1 MSGLLGVRWA
11 PVAVLA
17 LMFLVAGAP
26 AFAQE
31 KVEVEPGGI
40 AVVKRG
46 LSKDTV
52 KDAAADHGSVVVSD
66 NKAGASLI
74 YIAPADARDLN
85 DKVTYKVG
93 DAPQA
98 PIEITVRPRA
108 PTLDSPKLYDASFKA
123 LFVLFI
129 LAVLVENGL
138 ALVFRW
144 RPYLDFLDS
153 RTTNAFV
160 AFVFSL
166 ILVRLFNL
174 DIATQLIGVYTGAKP
189 LDLKEWMGWP
199 GSMLTAMI
207 IAGGSSGVNRIF
219 QSFGFRPTSAQE
231 APPPHLEQNE
241 AWISVTL
248 VRDQAAGSVDILI
261 KDAVAGTISG
271 TSSKMGRFLRYFVR
285 DKGRFP
291 PSGGYTVT
299 PGPGYT
305 IALQGSKAD
314 GANLPRKT
322 WGPYA
327 IAPRAIIDL
336 EMKL

>member
-1 MSGLLGVRWA
+1 M
-11 PVAVLA
+11 LA
-17 LMFLVAGAP
+17 LFATGVP
-26 AFAQE
+26 AFAQD
-31 KVEVEPGGI
+31 KFEVEPDGI

-52 KDAAADHGSVVVSD
+52 KDARADHGTVVVSD
-66 NKAGASLI
+66 DKSGAALI
-74 YIAPADARDLN
+74 YMAPADVRDL
-85 DKVTYKVG
+85 DVKITYKIG
-93 DAPQA
+93 DAQQL
-98 PIEITVRPRA
+98 PIEVSVRPRA
-108 PTLDSPKLYDASFKA
+108 PTLNSPMIYDASFKA

-144 RPYLDFLDS
+144 RPYLDFLDT

-174 DIATQLIGVYTGAKP
+174 DIASQLIGVYTGAKP
-189 LDLKEWMGWP
+189 LDLKDWMGWP
-199 GSMLTAMI
+199 GSILTAMI
-207 IAGGSSGVNRIF
+207 IAGGSAGVNRVF

-231 APPPHLEQNE
+231 APPPPHLADNQ
-241 AWISVTL
+241 AWVSVTL
-248 VRDQAAGSVDILI
+248 LRDQAVGSADVLI

-271 TSSKMGRFLRYFVR
+271 TSSKQRFLRYFIR

-299 PGPGYT
+299 PGPDYT
-305 IALQGSKAD
+305 IGLQASKAG
-314 GANLPRKT
+314 GAALPRKT
-322 WGPYA
+322 WGPYT
-327 IAPRAIIDL
+327 IAPRAIIDI
-336 EMKL
+336 EMKV

>member
-1 MSGLLGVRWA
+1 MSGLLAVRC
-11 PVAVLA
+11 VAASGLVLVLFGAGTQA
-17 LMFLVAGAP
+17 LA
-26 AFAQE
+26 E
-31 KVEVEPGGI
+31 KVEVASGGI

-46 LSKDTV
+46 LLKNTI
-52 KDAAADHGSVVVSD
+52 KDAAADHGSVVVAD
-66 NKAGASLI
+66 DKAGASLI
-74 YIAPADARDLN
+74 YIAPADARDV
-85 DKVTYKVG
+85 DDEVTYKVG
-93 DAPQA
+93 DALQS
-98 PIEITVRPRA
+98 PIEISVRPRA
-108 PTLDSPKLYDASFKA
+108 PTLDSPNLYDASFKA
-123 LFVLFI
+123 LFALFI

-174 DIATQLIGVYTGAKP
+174 DIASQLIGVYTGAKP
-189 LDLKEWMGWP
+189 LDLKDWMGWP
-199 GSMLTAMI
+199 GSILTAMI

-219 QSFGFRPTSAQE
+219 QSLGFRPTSAQE
-231 APPPHLEQNE
+231 AQPPHLQQNE
-241 AWISVTL
+241 AWVSVTL
-248 VRDQAAGSVDILI
+248 VRSQAAGSVDIFI

-271 TSSKMGRFLRYFVR
+271 TSMKMGRFMRYFVR

-299 PGPGYT
+299 PGPDYT
-305 IALQGSKAD
+305 IALQAYKAD
-314 GANLPRKT
+314 GTPLPRKT

-327 IAPRAIIDL
+327 IASRAIIDL
-336 EMKL
+336 EIKV